1 MMEPIPEEDHEA
13 LAAVSP
19 HHSIK
24 STISIPTTS
33 SSTKRVVEEKQR
45 MREIYKSEKIN
56 TVVSTIPKNELPVS
70 WNMSPTEKI
79 TTITRTDED
88 LLLPS
93 PNSRPDTS
101 QSIPQYNQSPYTTL
115 NQANGTNIEGSTNN
129 GIGTTY
135 NYTYE
140 CHYDDPVSSEIE
152 SADFSGAN
160 DQDIE
165 RHYKQTQKVTRV
177 TKVTTTRSVRQIDL
191 SKGDIHFDAEGSPIV
206 DESPYS
212 IERGDTKIDGINR
225 DLSKTYISEGDEYQ
239 RDSALGQSPHSL
251 MLNNSEISD
260 KYGNINKYYNDND
273 LPGPPGIPQV
283 TDIDT
288 TEVSLVWLR
297 PSIESTMIPIIGY
310 KVEYRR
316 GEDDPWEAAHDDL
329 LVQSECRITNLEPM
343 ADYQFRVLAANMHGF
358 GAPSQETPPIL
369 LRPKFDSNN
378 RRFDQYQHFSTINDC
393 NNMAIG
399 GRNDI
404 MECQQPGPPIPI
416 EINGDTILLEWR
428 PSISNDV
435 STPISG
441 YIVEYKAKGL
451 GSWMQANDFLI
462 PTHYYKVSNLRPNGE
477 YEFRVIGRCLD
488 IYSKPSIS
496 SGLIKIKPTIPSR
509 SGVTQYNK
517 NLPIPNQPYVI
528 EVYDDSMLVNV
539 TIPSNETQIPVS
551 QTIEYREIGDP
562 NWYVAK
568 VQELS
573 SNTLVT
579 NLRPNNSY
587 EFRAFT
593 VSLFDGSRSAPSIK
607 SDAIQLQWSNTSTN
621 YNLRNV
627 PKKPFP
633 PEYVGAESA
642 DSLIICWLPA
652 ESSLPVQGYEV
663 EFRDYQ
669 QDSHNWYKVTDTLV
683 TGCKTTVGYLI
694 KNHQYQFR
702 IIAKNIMGFSE
713 PSEPSETITITEN
726 GPTTLNN
733 KWIPSSENGTPLSP
747 LRSPKYIEAER
758 YGTIPLLQDEIIR
771 ESPPLPERDD
781 SPPPINRQANVQ
793 WRDPTLKE
801 VIDYL
806 SSADRNIVIDASGFL
821 QHLTY
826 NDNVVKEDLR
836 NLGGIPILIKLL
848 SSDNSDIVRNSSGC
862 LRNLSYGKENDINKK
877 LIAECGGIRWLTTV
891 IKEFPNTH
899 IREEATGALWNI
911 SSCDELKVSIYNQSA
926 EIIVD
931 NLVIPLSGY
940 KQSGGKQLI
949 TIGDNGHNDN
959 HSKSSNVFRN
969 GVGVLRNI
977 SAINS
982 NSRKQLRSSPLLIE
996 SLLYY
1001 FQNSFNQ
1008 GLIDSRSLENVV
1020 CILRNLSYRVHEEY
1034 DGKKHPFVQ
1043 DYRDSGRSSGKRGRE
1058 RSKSAPSGSPKE
1070 KKKSGGLFKK
1080 GGKGKKDINENK
1092 ENTSSGVELLWHITT
1107 IQLYLRI
1114 LQETSNSETLEAA
1127 AAAIQNLSA
1136 SEHPNSQHVRTLVRT
1151 EKGLPILVELLR
1163 VEFEKV
1169 VCSVTTALRNLS
1181 MDQRNRELIGK
1192 YAMKDLLQK
1201 IPRDDVIKGINMNEN
1216 RIAEATIVA
1225 VLGILFE
1232 IVKNSSEFTK
1242 NLHDIGGTD
1251 KLMTLAKGYPRVSAK
1266 ICKYA
1271 SQLLYT
1277 MWQHKD
1283 LHEIFKKAGYKESD
1297 FYSGPLTSRTSARE
1311 ARTLARPIIS
1321 HSGNKKSHKENNL
1334 NSDNYAI
1341 YDVKNTTSQSS
1352 RYDYG
1357 GLERYSDYG
1366 NDLSVRSESK
1376 IQSSGGKY
1384 KKISAKEPLYASV
1397 QKKELNYANSPAGDS
1412 WV

>member
-13 LAAVSP
+13 LASVSP
-19 HHSIK
+19 HH
-24 STISIPTTS
+24 TIYSTS
-33 SSTKRVVEEKQR
+33 STPLTSNSKRVVEEKQR
-45 MREIYKSEKIN
+45 MREIFKSEKIN
-56 TVVSTIPKNELPVS
+56 TVVSTIPKTDLPVS

-79 TTITRTDED
+79 TTVTTTDENI
-88 LLLPS
+88 LVS
-93 PNSRPDTS
+93 PTS
-101 QSIPQYNQSPYTTL
+101 QCIPFPTHPHNFNQ
-115 NQANGTNIEGSTNN
+115 NNGVNIDNSTNN

-140 CHYDDPVSSEIE
+140 CHYDDPVTSEIE
-152 SADFSGAN
+152 SADFSETN

-206 DESPYS
+206 DELPSNVDKDS
-212 IERGDTKIDGINR
+212 QIDELNR
-225 DLSKTYISEGDEYQ
+225 DLSRTYITEKEEYLN
-239 RDSALGQSPHSL
+239 DSNSRLPLNSSLTNNIELGSGKITNFS
-251 MLNNSEISD
+251 MND
-260 KYGNINKYYNDND
+260 K
-273 LPGPPGIPQV
+273 LPACPGIPQV
-283 TDIDT
+283 TDINS
-288 TEVSLVWLR
+288 TEVSLIWLR
-297 PSIESTMIPIIGY
+297 PSFESTNAPIIGY

-343 ADYQFRVLAANMHGF
+343 ADYQFRVLAANIHGF
-358 GAPSQETPPIL
+358 GLPSQETPPIL
-369 LRPKFDSNN
+369 LRPKFDSSN
-378 RRFDQYQHFSTINDC
+378 RHFDQYQHFNTISDNMGER
-393 NNMAIG
+393 NNI
-399 GRNDI
+399 I
-404 MECQQPGPPIPI
+404 ECQQPGPPIPI
-416 EINGDTILLEWR
+416 EINGDTISLEWR
-428 PSISNDV
+428 PSVSNNIT
-435 STPISG
+435 TPISG
-441 YIVEYKAKGL
+441 YIIEYKAKGL
-451 GSWMQANDFLI
+451 GTWMQANDFLI
-462 PTHYYKVSNLRPNGE
+462 PTHYYTVSNLRPNGE
-477 YEFRVIGRCLD
+477 YEFRVIARCVD
-488 IYSKPSIS
+488 VYSKPSLS
-496 SGLIKIKPTIPSR
+496 SGLIKIKPTIPTR
-509 SGVTQYNK
+509 SGITTYNK
-517 NLPIPNQPYVI
+517 SLPVPDQPYVV
-528 EVYDDSMLVNV
+528 EAYHDSVLLNV
-539 TIPSNETQIPVS
+539 PIPSLETQIPVS

-568 VQELS
+568 TQQS
-573 SNTLVT
+573 PPNILVT

-593 VSLFDGSRSAPSIK
+593 VSLYDGSRSPSSNK
-607 SDAIQLQWSNTSTN
+607 SDAIQLLWSNNSMN

-627 PKKPFP
+627 PKKPYP

-652 ESSLPVQGYEV
+652 ESSLPIQGYEV

-669 QDSHNWYKVTDTLV
+669 QDSHNWYKVTDTLI
-683 TGCKTTVGYLI
+683 TGCKTTVGYLL
-694 KNHQYQFR
+694 KHHQYQFR
-702 IIAKNIMGFSE
+702 IIAKNAMGFSE

-726 GPTTLNN
+726 GPTTRID
-733 KWIPSSENGTPLSP
+733 KWISFDGERSLSP
-747 LRSPKYIEAER
+747 IKSPKYVEAER

-806 SSADRNIVIDASGFL
+806 SNNDSNIVINASGLL

-836 NLGGIPILIKLL
+836 NLGGIPILIRLL
-848 SSDNSDIVRNSSGC
+848 GNENFEIVRNSAGC

-877 LIAECGGIRWLTTV
+877 VIAEYDGIRWLTAA
-891 IKEFPNTH
+891 IKNFTNTH
-899 IREEATGALWNI
+899 VREEATGALWNI
-911 SSCDELKVSIYNQSA
+911 SSCDELKVSIYNQCA
-926 EIIVD
+926 EVIVD
-931 NLVIPLSGY
+931 TLIIPLSGY
-940 KQSGGKQLI
+940 KQILNKQLI
-949 TIGDNGHNDN
+949 TIGGNTN
-959 HSKSSNVFRN
+959 HLEEKHGRSSNVFRN

-982 NSRKQLRSSPLLIE
+982 NSRKQLRNSPLLIE
-996 SLLYY
+996 SLLFYL
-1001 FQNSFNQ
+1001 QNSFNQ
-1008 GLIDSRSLENVV
+1008 SSIDNRSVENIV

-1043 DYRDSGRSSGKRGRE
+1043 EYRESGRSSGKRNRE

-1070 KKKSGGLFKK
+1070 KKKSVGLFKK
-1080 GGKGKKDINENK
+1080 GGKIKKDGGDNK
-1092 ENTSSGVELLWHITT
+1092 ENTGSGVELLWHITT

-1136 SEHPNSQHVRTLVRT
+1136 SEHSNSQYVRTLVRT
-1151 EKGLPILVELLR
+1151 EKGLPILVELLK
-1163 VEFEKV
+1163 VEYEKV

-1201 IPRDDVIKGINMNEN
+1201 IPREDAIQSLNINEN
-1216 RIAEATIVA
+1216 KIAEATIAA

-1232 IVKNSSEFTK
+1232 IVKYSSEFTK
-1242 NLHDIGGTD
+1242 NLHDIGGTER
-1251 KLMTLAKGYPRVSAK
+1251 LMVLAKGYPRVSAK
-1266 ICKYA
+1266 ICKYT

-1283 LHEIFKKAGYKESD
+1283 LHEMFKRGGYKEGD
-1297 FYSGPLTSRTSARE
+1297 FYSGPSTSRNTARE

-1321 HSGNKKSHKENNL
+1321 YGGNKKPHNDNYE
-1334 NSDNYAI
+1334 SDNYAI
-1341 YDVKNTTSQSS
+1341 YDKQNNTPQSA
-1352 RYDYG
+1352 RYDY
-1357 GLERYSDYG
+1357 ESSSKYENCV
-1366 NDLSVRSESK
+1366 NDINSVRSDSK
-1376 IQSSGGKY
+1376 ILPKGGKF
-1384 KKISAKEPLYASV
+1384 KKISGKEPLYTAV
-1397 QKKELNYANSPAGDS
+1397 QKKDHYYANSPAGDS